1 MRSDVEVTCIEDRA
15 QLAALE
21 PEWDALLARTDVA
34 SPFLTP
40 GWQAAWLD
48 SYGAGHRLWV
58 LAARHKGTL
67 VGLWPLARRPHG
79 PFRVLEPI
87 GAGRSDWLDVPVVPD
102 RRQDIVA
109 AFLAYLEAR
118 RSDWDLLEL
127 RDVLADSS
135 TIPAFTAGASGL
147 RLRREPRT
155 VAPYLSL
162 DGSWEQFLGAK
173 RPKFRS
179 NLKYYRRL
187 AERDGRKLDIR
198 RVPWSAD
205 DSDAEVLATIERN
218 SWKAR
223 DGNLKVS
230 TPSGQEFYRRFCSY
244 LSRRGSLELW
254 RADIDSVPI
263 AFVLNVVFGGKVYHY
278 NTCYDEK
285 FATLSPGLLLHSE
298 AIADAFERRLTEY
311 DFLSGDEPYKERWC
325 SDRRAIDHLVL
336 FHGGAMSRAAYGALV
351 QVRWT
356 ARRSPT
362 LTRAR
367 HALLAGVRKL
377 ARREPGPK
385 L

>member
-1 MRSDVEVTCIEDRA
+1 MRSGVEVTRLGDRA

-21 PEWDALLARTDVA
+21 PEWDALLTRTDVA

-48 SYGAGHRLWV
+48 SYGTGHRLYV
-58 LAARHKGTL
+58 LVARREDAL
-67 VGLWPLARRPHG
+67 VGLWPLARRRRG

-87 GAGRSDWLDVPVVPD
+87 GAGRSDWLDAPVIPEQ
-102 RRQDIVA
+102 RQEVLA
-109 AFLAYLEAR
+109 AFLAYLAAH

-127 RDVLADSS
+127 RDVLADSP
-135 TIPAFTAGASGL
+135 TIPVLTAVASSL
-147 RLRREPRT
+147 RVRREPRT

-205 DSDAEVLATIERN
+205 DTDVEMLATIERN

-230 TPSGQEFYRRFCSY
+230 SPTGKEFYRRFCRY
-244 LSRRGSLELW
+244 LSQRGSLELW
-254 RADIDSVPI
+254 RADIDAVPI

-285 FATLSPGLLLHSE
+285 SAALSPGLLLHSE
-298 AIADAFERRLTEY
+298 AIANAFERRLTEY

-325 SDRRAIDHLVL
+325 SDRRAIDHLVF
-336 FHGGAMSRAAYGALV
+336 FHSGPVSRAAYAALV
-351 QVRWT
+351 QVRW
-356 ARRSPT
+356 AVRRSPA

-367 HALLAGVRKL
+367 QNVLAAARKL
-377 ARREPGPK
+377 ARRDGGQK